1 MQIDRY
7 QHLQFP
13 LDNTANSPGNDAA
26 PGAAV
31 SALARSQ
38 PRAVAGVASAH
49 DASPTASVVLKIQY
63 PGSNPADAG
72 AAQSPVYSNARKAV
86 VAPGASDGDADSAS
100 ADHQAAVTR
109 NAGVFTQITLDKAGV
124 LVARTQPGGD
134 AKQPDF
140 VALAVSAMREFS
152 DEADRQKARST
163 GPDAAPAEMPWT
175 KLKGL
180 QQLAAR
186 FNVFA

>member
-13 LDNTANSPGNDAA
+13 LDNSANAPGKDAA
-26 PGAAV
+26 PGATV

-38 PRAVAGVASAH
+38 PRPVADVASAR
-49 DASPTASVVLKIQY
+49 DAGPAASVVLRIQY
-63 PGSNPADAG
+63 PGSQPVDAS
-72 AAQSPVYSNARKAV
+72 AAQSPVYTNSRKAV
-86 VAPGASDGDADSAS
+86 APASSDGDADDAN
-100 ADHQAAVTR
+100 AGHQEAVSR

-124 LVARTQPGGD
+124 LVAKTQPSGD

-152 DEADRQKARST
+152 DEADRQKARSA
-163 GPDAAPAEMPWT
+163 GPNAAPAEMPWA